1 MSGAIR
7 TSWQL
12 WRAPRARTVADRAY
26 LGYMGILLA
35 LVTIAPLA
43 RGMWMLVTD
52 PVVTAWLLPEVASA
66 EAALI
71 IAAVWVAALVTGR
84 FRGPVVFA
92 PFLAFA
98 FSASPIPRRHAHA
111 RPFWRAAITMTLIG
125 TLVAA
130 LVSAAWA
137 AQGAATLMG
146 LAGLI
151 VAGAACGMIAAVLW
165 LFGQCASVRATG
177 IVVVLL
183 ATVGAAVAAARMA
196 LLVPVGATL
205 LAACAVVAAA
215 LVPWML
221 DRLHAEMAL
230 AQSVRWE
237 AAQLHAGVLDLS
249 ASAATYQ
256 ALPRGRH
263 RFFAIRRAGR
273 LATRILI
280 RDGIAATRTP
290 ARLVAGAAGLL
301 VAGGLM
307 MLALAS
313 PSILVAAIA
322 GLVTYVAVGPLTDG
336 LRHAADASA
345 ALPLYGVSDLALV
358 ASHVVFPLLA
368 AMVLL
373 VLGGAAVLLWL
384 PAALPLAASW
394 AASIVLAL
402 TSVGGR
408 LMGALKPPMPVALLV
423 PMPTPMGDMAALARM
438 VWAIDGVVVAVF
450 AGVAASMILSAPWMP
465 VVMLAGGLAVIAHR
479 WNRR

>member
-165 LFGQCASVRATG
+165 LFGQCSSVRATG

-183 ATVGAAVAAARMA
+183 ATVGAAGVA
-196 LLVPVGATL
+196 LLVPVGAAL

-221 DRLHAEMAL
+221 DRLHAEMVL

-384 PAALPLAASW
+384 PAALPLAASC

-408 LMGALKPPMPVALLV
+408 LMGALKPPMPVTLLV

-438 VWAIDGVVVAVF
+438 VWAIDGVVVAGF

-465 VVMLAGGLAVIAHR
+465 VVMLAGGLAIIAHR

>member
-26 LGYMGILLA
+26 LVYMGILLA

-98 FSASPIPRRHAHA
+98 FSASPLPRRHAYA
-111 RPFWRAAITMTLIG
+111 RPFWRSAITTTLIG

-165 LFGQCASVRATG
+165 LFGQCSSVRATG

-183 ATVGAAVAAARMA
+183 ATVGAAGVA
-196 LLVPVGATL
+196 LLVPVGAAL
-205 LAACAVVAAA
+205 LATCAVVAAA

-221 DRLHAEMAL
+221 DRLHAEMVL

-358 ASHVVFPLLA
+358 ASHVVFPLFA

-384 PAALPLAASW
+384 PAALSLAASC

-408 LMGALKPPMPVALLV
+408 LMGALKPPMPVTLLV

-438 VWAIDGVVVAVF
+438 VWAIDGVVVAGF

-465 VVMLAGGLAVIAHR
+465 VVMLAGGLAIIAHR

>member
-26 LGYMGILLA
+26 LVYMGILLA

-98 FSASPIPRRHAHA
+98 FSASPIPRRHAYA

-165 LFGQCASVRATG
+165 LFGQCSSVRATG

-183 ATVGAAVAAARMA
+183 ATVGAAVAGVA
-196 LLVPVGATL
+196 LLVPVGAAL
-205 LAACAVVAAA
+205 LATCAVVAAA

-221 DRLHAEMAL
+221 DRLHAEMVL

-301 VAGGLM
+301 VASGLM

-358 ASHVVFPLLA
+358 ASHVVFPLFA

-384 PAALPLAASW
+384 PAALPLAASC

-408 LMGALKPPMPVALLV
+408 LMGALKPPMPVTLLV

-438 VWAIDGVVVAVF
+438 VWAIDGVVVAGF

-465 VVMLAGGLAVIAHR
+465 VVMLAGGLAIIAHR